1 MILLKKKRIL
11 STMGSSLSLPPSW
24 MSLDRCLTIA
34 EWASRKCGDVVSCHA
49 FLYFSIAGV

>member
-34 EWASRKCGDVVSCHA
+34 EWASRKYGDVVSCHA
-49 FLYFSIAGV
+49 FLHFSIAGV